1 MTGLRIRFISLEYS
15 LTRAKSPSSRI
26 SNASFFLGYTGLRLI
41 GNDVQLQGLH
51 TYKRLILVNA
61 GAKNI
66 GTTSR
71 PADAINL
78 LVHRAYLFIVYF
90 VRWFGE
96 PSQSIFVERK
106 IWYFS
111 QVFFLLHISYGSTDV
126 SRKKKNPTNK
136 RSKERYNDVEN
147 EEHMFMSCQSMFR
160 KNWSIHFGKE
170 KEKRSL
176 TN

>member
-15 LTRAKSPSSRI
+15 LTHAKSPSSRM

-51 TYKRLILVNA
+51 TYERLILVNA

-78 LVHRAYLFIVYF
+78 LVHRAYLFIVYS

-96 PSQSIFVERK
+96 PSLYLSREKFGI
-106 IWYFS
+106 
-111 QVFFLLHISYGSTDV
+111 
-126 SRKKKNPTNK
+126 SRKFSFFYTFLTEVQTFQEKKE
-136 RSKERYNDVEN
+136 SDE
-147 EEHMFMSCQSMFR
+147 
-160 KNWSIHFGKE
+160 
-170 KEKRSL
+170 
-176 TN
+176 